1 MRRIEI
7 IKRKR
12 NAMQK
17 FLRNDVADLLKNS
30 LHSNAYDRVEQ
41 LFADQNLSWCYEFV
55 EQSCLLIISQ
65 LSAMSKQRECPEECK
80 EAIPTLMFAAAR
92 FADLPEL
99 RELRSLFSERF
110 GNDLEPYVNH
120 EFVKNLKTNIPTKEI
135 KLHMMQKI
143 AMEYGIKWDSKDW
156 SQYGNGRNNES
167 YKTLNQNSSETKY
180 KETEKKKTEVA
191 MDHTLKNGLPYNSR
205 AEIEKEQKTIG
216 NALPYKSRA
225 EIDAQKEGKHDH
237 GHQSPC
243 WSSNTSTYSETT
255 SPDDSASEDIPE
267 GRRCYEFRS
276 TGQTNKS
283 TISDTTISGGKDDNF
298 QSDIPKGRKLNGL
311 RSMGPPYIKPDSR
324 KKTVGPNFKDDDHKS
339 VKESEKISKP
349 VPRSVRVRRPLKTVS
364 GSSRGNND
372 VSNGESHDLD
382 NGYRDEQEKKMDKHL
397 SHYSRKA
404 SQLPATTRTGSLPC
418 EPVAAGVVV
427 DERKGLARAATY
439 QLESGLGSRGNV
451 HPKLPDYD
459 DFVARLAALRAS
471 S

>member
-7 IKRKR
+7 
-12 NAMQK
+12 
-17 FLRNDVADLLKNS
+17 
-30 LHSNAYDRVEQ
+30 VEQ
-41 LFADQNLSWCYEFV
+41 LFADQNLSLCYEFV

-99 RELRSLFSERF
+99 RELRSLFSERY
-110 GNDLEPYVNH
+110 GSDLEPYVNQ
-120 EFVKNLKTNIPTKEI
+120 EFIKNLTSNIPTKEI
-135 KLHMMQKI
+135 KLQMMQEI
-143 AMEYGIKWDSKDW
+143 AMEYGIKWDSEDW

-167 YKTLNQNSSETKY
+167 HKTLNQNSSETKY
-180 KETEKKKTEVA
+180 QETENKKTEAA
-191 MDHTLKNGLPYNSR
+191 M
-205 AEIEKEQKTIG
+205 EKEQKTMG

-225 EIDAQKEGKHDH
+225 EIEAQKEGKHDH
-237 GHQSPC
+237 GHRSPC
-243 WSSNTSTYSETT
+243 WSSNTSTFSETT
-255 SPDDSASEDIPE
+255 SPDDSASEDIHE

-283 TISDTTISGGKDDNF
+283 TISDTTISGGKDYNF
-298 QSDIPKGRKLNGL
+298 QSDVPEGRKLNGL
-311 RSMGPPYIKPDSR
+311 RSMGPPYIRPDSR
-324 KKTVGPNFKDDDHKS
+324 KKTDGPNFKDDHKS

-349 VPRSVRVRRPLKTVS
+349 VPKSVRVRRPLKPVS
-364 GSSRGNND
+364 DSSRGNND

-382 NGYRDEQEKKMDKHL
+382 NGYRDEQEKKMDNLL

-439 QLESGLGSRGNV
+439 QPELGLGSRGNV

-459 DFVARLAALRAS
+459 EFVARLAALRAS